1 MNLSIRKKMWMGF
14 GTVNFLL
21 LFISIIAFF
30 SINDITNKYKMMN
43 EDNVEKINLV
53 NEIEYVQKEV
63 EAYILEYITFG
74 QQQLIDKMN
83 ASIERGTNAREQ
95 LVATIT
101 NAEALNIMESLE
113 SATQEYNNA
122 ANEVIKVKDSGGY
135 YEGSLELMRLNNATA
150 TTNLNQIVDYVE
162 QNVSQ
167 TQSDLDGYQAF
178 SNMLVLIISVVTIL
192 LGLIIATVISRNIS
206 NPIKKVT
213 NGLEKVASGNLSIDT
228 IKVKNKDEVGKMAE
242 TFNNML
248 ADLKGIVLSVRN
260 SSSQLAA
267 SAEQLSASSEESL
280 ASSQMVATS
289 VDHQLKTSN
298 HQVNLMDT
306 SVLSLKDLNSGLNQI
321 AKNNEEMLLSSN
333 EVNDLVTKGASVV
346 SEVAI
351 QMNTIHETFNETT
364 EKMKEME
371 KLSYDIQNVTALITE
386 VSEQTNLLALNAA
399 IEAARAGEYGK
410 GFAVVAD
417 EVRKLA
423 QQSRR
428 SAEEITKMLNHIQ
441 DATGAAVHTISNGGM
456 KVNKG
461 LTKTNESLEVFHAI
475 EESVQD
481 VAIKVKSV
489 STAIEEIHAMADSVT
504 ESVVQVQTLAKD
516 AAVLSTDSS
525 AATEQQLA
533 VTQEIT
539 SSAQSLANLAESL
552 QREVSK
558 FNI

>member
-1 MNLSIRKKMWMGF
+1 MGF

>member
-1 MNLSIRKKMWMGF
+1 MGF

-43 EDNVEKINLV
+43 KDNVEKINLV

-83 ASIERGTNAREQ
+83 ASMERGTEAREQ
-95 LVATIT
+95 LLATIT
-101 NAEALNIMESLE
+101 DAEALNIMESLE
-113 SATQEYNNA
+113 SATLAYNNA

-150 TTNLNQIVDYVE
+150 TTNLNQIIDYVE

-167 TQSDLDGYQAF
+167 TQNDLDGYQAF
-178 SNMLVLIISVVTIL
+178 SNMLVLIISVITIL

-228 IKVKNKDEVGKMAE
+228 INVKNKDEVGKMAE
-242 TFNNML
+242 TFNKML

-306 SVLSLKDLNSGLNQI
+306 SVLSLKNLNLGLNQI
-321 AKNNEEMLLSSN
+321 AKNNEDMLLSSN

-441 DATGAAVHTISNGGM
+441 DATGAAVHTISNGGT

-461 LTKTNESLEVFHAI
+461 LIKTNESLEVFHAI
-475 EESVQD
+475 EESVQA
-481 VAIKVKSV
+481 VAVKVKSV
-489 STAIEEIHAMADSVT
+489 SKAIEEIHAMADSVT

>member
-1 MNLSIRKKMWMGF
+1 MGF

-213 NGLEKVASGNLSIDT
+213 NGLEKVA
-228 IKVKNKDEVGKMAE
+228 
-242 TFNNML
+242 
-248 ADLKGIVLSVRN
+248 
-260 SSSQLAA
+260 
-267 SAEQLSASSEESL
+267 
-280 ASSQMVATS
+280 
-289 VDHQLKTSN
+289 
-298 HQVNLMDT
+298 
-306 SVLSLKDLNSGLNQI
+306 
-321 AKNNEEMLLSSN
+321 
-333 EVNDLVTKGASVV
+333 
-346 SEVAI
+346 
-351 QMNTIHETFNETT
+351 
-364 EKMKEME
+364 
-371 KLSYDIQNVTALITE
+371 
-386 VSEQTNLLALNAA
+386 
-399 IEAARAGEYGK
+399 
-410 GFAVVAD
+410 
-417 EVRKLA
+417 
-423 QQSRR
+423 
-428 SAEEITKMLNHIQ
+428 
-441 DATGAAVHTISNGGM
+441 
-456 KVNKG
+456 
-461 LTKTNESLEVFHAI
+461 
-475 EESVQD
+475 
-481 VAIKVKSV
+481 
-489 STAIEEIHAMADSVT
+489 
-504 ESVVQVQTLAKD
+504 
-516 AAVLSTDSS
+516 
-525 AATEQQLA
+525 
-533 VTQEIT
+533 
-539 SSAQSLANLAESL
+539 
-552 QREVSK
+552 
-558 FNI
+558 

>member
-1 MNLSIRKKMWMGF
+1 MKLSIRKKMWMGF

-43 EDNVEKINLV
+43 KDNVEKINLV

-83 ASIERGTNAREQ
+83 ASMERGTEAREQ
-95 LVATIT
+95 LLATIT
-101 NAEALNIMESLE
+101 DAEALNIMESLE
-113 SATQEYNNA
+113 SATLAYNNA

-150 TTNLNQIVDYVE
+150 TTNLNQIIDYVE

-167 TQSDLDGYQAF
+167 TQNDLDGYQAF
-178 SNMLVLIISVVTIL
+178 SNMLVLIISVITIL

-228 IKVKNKDEVGKMAE
+228 INVKNKDEVGKMAE
-242 TFNNML
+242 TFNKML

-306 SVLSLKDLNSGLNQI
+306 SVLSLKNLNLGLNQI
-321 AKNNEEMLLSSN
+321 AKNNEDMLLSSN

-441 DATGAAVHTISNGGM
+441 DATGAAVHTISNGGT

-461 LTKTNESLEVFHAI
+461 LIKTNESLEVFHAI
-475 EESVQD
+475 EESVQA
-481 VAIKVKSV
+481 VAVKVKSV
-489 STAIEEIHAMADSVT
+489 SKAIEEIHAMADSVT

>member
-1 MNLSIRKKMWMGF
+1 MGF

-21 LFISIIAFF
+21 LFISIIAFI
-30 SINDITNKYKMMN
+30 SINDLTNKYKMMN

-83 ASIERGTNAREQ
+83 ASIERGTDAREQ
-95 LVATIT
+95 LLATIT

-113 SATQEYNNA
+113 SATQAYNNA

-346 SEVAI
+346 SEVTI

-410 GFAVVAD
+410 GFAIVAD

-428 SAEEITKMLNHIQ
+428 SAEEIKKMLDHIQ